1 MMSQVANLFQYY
13 QKLVFEEKKKLFK
26 TFQEKPINLLKFFLL
41 LEQNKIART

>member
-1 MMSQVANLFQYY
+1 MSQVANLFQYY
-13 QKLVFEEKKKLFK
+13 QKLVFEEKKKNFLK